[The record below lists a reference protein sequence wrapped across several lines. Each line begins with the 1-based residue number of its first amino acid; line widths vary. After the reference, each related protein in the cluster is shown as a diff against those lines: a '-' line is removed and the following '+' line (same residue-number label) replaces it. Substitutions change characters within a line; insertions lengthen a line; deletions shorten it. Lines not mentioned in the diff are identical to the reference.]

1 MSEDQCQNKQTKQSL
16 TDFYLEINSELTQF
30 LIFNEIFEITQVKCT
45 IHKKILTLCIIYIY
59 IYVK

>member
-45 IHKKILTLCIIYIY
+45 IHKNFFNIMYHIY